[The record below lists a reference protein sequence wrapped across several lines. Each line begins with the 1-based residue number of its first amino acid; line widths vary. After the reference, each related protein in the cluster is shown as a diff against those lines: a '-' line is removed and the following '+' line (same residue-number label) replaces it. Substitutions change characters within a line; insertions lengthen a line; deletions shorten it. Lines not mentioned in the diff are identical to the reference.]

1 MTVQPSIKNRALF
14 FSAAIGVIVL
24 LLILILLQSLNAALN
39 IPTFHLDGAFQTA
52 SGLFRIDSGQ
62 APGRDFFPYLGLGPL
77 LSIYPFFKLA
87 GGTLSASVFATQF
100 VTLAIGW
107 ISISVLCQLIFR
119 PKMMRHSLV
128 GGAVVFVL
136 IFFIVNQFSSLT
148 VFTFAFEPGNSL
160 RPIRAAIP
168 YILGFLSLY
177 LLNSLERGFL
187 RSMVVGLAVGVALLW
202 SNDFAIPTAALFAL
216 LYCFISFRE
225 KTDWKKN
232 AVAFGIVAFAFW
244 LILLSIITVGHS
256 ADFVKYNFIDVA
268 TDQWWYFGSYDPSK
282 RVFELGHLSK
292 VMSRENYF
300 SLMILFFTAILAN
313 KTRNNEHLL
322 LSAIGWTTFF
332 GGVLPTLGGYVGGY
346 FGAFNYWGA
355 VTAFLAVLRSI
366 QVLVVE
372 RLSSKSQDRGVFE
385 IALVVLTFI
394 LFMAAA
400 VVKWSEY
407 KANISAAERDPNRFY
422 VPEFGGYLAT
432 TWKSYIDYAREHKNS
447 RAIEEYWGVWSS
459 LNRSFA
465 SWPVDSVIHALGG
478 VRKATKQAIADADIV
493 ISTRYSTSP
502 EWQPWSLSQNFWFYE
517 ELLLAWSPDFV
528 SPTTIVWKKNVEA
541 RVNEDVGCKVT
552 NDRRGFVIESD
563 VEGFYSVTVNY
574 SSTGAGRHLLM
585 LKNNISYGADAGG
598 YVSLPPGGGVVTI
611 PVLLTSESGN
621 IFESKIIGSD
631 EMKLSVLVCDAKR
644 ISFKDDDILH
654 RQSESEFYLTD
665 GNWVRGV
672 ARGYAGFFVPN
683 KVEFREKFKTNKC
696 VCFKN
701 GDRRR
706 IKNVAY
712 SGQYINVDIEGP
724 PLDSSDVGLPSEFDV
739 VDVPPQAGAR
749 CR

>member
-1 MTVQPSIKNRALF
+1 MTVQRSIQNKALF
-14 FSAAIGVIVL
+14 LSSAVGVIAL
-24 LLILILLQSLNAALN
+24 LLIFIFLQSLTAALN

-62 APGRDFFPYLGLGPL
+62 APGRDFLPYLGLGPL

-119 PKMMRHSLV
+119 PKIMGLSLV
-128 GGAVVFVL
+128 GGAAVFVIIFL
-136 IFFIVNQFSSLT
+136 IANEFSSLT

-160 RPIRAAIP
+160 RPVRGAIP
-168 YILGFLSLY
+168 YILGLFSLY
-177 LLNSLERGFL
+177 VLNSHERGFQ
-187 RSMVVGLAVGVALLW
+187 RSMGVGLAVGVALLW
-202 SNDFAIPTAALFAL
+202 SNDFSIPTAALFAPM
-216 LYCFISFRE
+216 YCFIFFRE
-225 KTDWKKN
+225 KSDWKKN
-232 AVAFGIVAFAFW
+232 AVVFGVVAFAFW
-244 LILLSIITVGHS
+244 LILLSIITIGHP
-256 ADFVKYNFIDVA
+256 ANLVKYNFIDVA
-268 TDQWWYFGSYDPSK
+268 TDQWWYFGPYDPSA
-282 RVFELGHLSK
+282 RVFEFSHLSK
-292 VMSRENYF
+292 VVSRENYF
-300 SLMILFFTAILAN
+300 SLMILFFSGIVAN
-313 KTRNNEHLL
+313 KTKSIEHLL
-322 LSAIGWTTFF
+322 LSAIGWATFF
-332 GGVLPTLGGYVGGY
+332 GGVLPSLGGHLGGY

-355 VTAFLAVLRSI
+355 VTAFLAVLRFI
-366 QVLVVE
+366 QVFVVE
-372 RLSSKSQDRGVFE
+372 RLSAKSQGWAIFE
-385 IALVVLTFI
+385 IGLVVMMFI
-394 LFMAAA
+394 LFMVVVAA
-400 VVKWSEY
+400 KWTEY
-407 KANISAAERDPNRFY
+407 KKNISAAQRDPNRFY

-432 TWKSYIDYAREHKNS
+432 DWKSYIDYAREHKNS

-478 VRKATKQAIADADIV
+478 VRKAAKQAIADADIV

-517 ELLLAWSPDFV
+517 ELLLTWSPDFI
-528 SPTTIVWKKNVEA
+528 SPTTIVWKKSVEA
-541 RVNEDVGCKVT
+541 RVTEDVACKVT

-598 YVSLPPGGGVVTI
+598 YVSLPQGGGVVTI
-611 PVLLTSESGN
+611 PVLLTRESGN

-631 EMKLSVLVCDAKR
+631 EIKLSVLACNAKR
-644 ISFKDDDILH
+644 MSFKDDDILH
-654 RQSESEFYLTD
+654 RQSEPDFYLTD

-683 KVEFREKFKTNKC
+683 KVEFRERFKANKC

-706 IKNVAY
+706 IKSVEY
-712 SGQYINVDIEGP
+712 SGPYINVNIEGP
-724 PLDSSDVGLPSEFDV
+724 PLDSSDVGLPSEFDI
-739 VDVPPQAGAR
+739 VDGPPGG
-749 CR
+749 C